1 MQVRG
6 LRGAE
11 APEQSV
17 KRNVGDAFDL
27 YMRRLE
33 CLFESIRAGAS
44 PDFLERIDHYH
55 KSCGLPEVVRSRMQT
70 LRIWRNASLHHD
82 DARWAR
88 DGPGSAD
95 EASRH
100 IAELDARICALE
112 VDS

>member
-17 KRNVGDAFDL
+17 KRNVRDAFDL
-27 YMRRLE
+27 YMRRLDS
-33 CLFESIRAGAS
+33 LFESNRTGAPS
-44 PDFLERIDHYH
+44 DFLERIDHYH
-55 KSCGLPEVVRSRMQT
+55 KSSGLPEEVRSRMQT

-82 DARWAR
+82 DARWAK

-100 IAELDARICALE
+100 IAELDARIRALQ

>member
-1 MQVRG
+1 MRG

-17 KRNVGDAFDL
+17 KRNVGDSFDL
-27 YMRRLE
+27 YMRRLDG
-33 CLFESIRAGAS
+33 LLGSNRAGAPS
-44 PDFLERIDHYH
+44 DFLERIDQYH
-55 KSCGLPEVVRSRMQT
+55 KSCGLPEEVRSRMQT

-100 IAELDARICALE
+100 IAELDARIRVLA